1 MIQLS
6 GMGVG
11 AIQHSSQLLQSIDTN
26 NADEILKLLNGNTS
40 ELEPVDIGC
49 IRY

>member
-1 MIQLS
+1 
-6 GMGVG
+6 MGVG